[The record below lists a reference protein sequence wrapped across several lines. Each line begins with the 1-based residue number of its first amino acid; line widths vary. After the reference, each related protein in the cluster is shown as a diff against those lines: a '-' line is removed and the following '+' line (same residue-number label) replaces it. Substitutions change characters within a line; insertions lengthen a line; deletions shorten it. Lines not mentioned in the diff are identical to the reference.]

1 VRTDAFLGRH
11 LKSHSDD
18 FTKTGSGQTQDKLKK
33 QQGVF
38 CLFFLFCRGES
49 YYYNSVT
56 QETTWDPPA
65 GLFTQEAAAA
75 AAAAAAAG
83 EASAAPVSEA
93 AAESDSVAAGARADA
108 GAVPSMAGTV
118 STAVVVEKCK
128 VRTLRKRLHFA
139 LPFCT
144 RNGQFTKTGSGQI

>member
-1 VRTDAFLGRH
+1 MRTYAFLGRH
-11 LKSHSDD
+11 FKSHSDD
-18 FTKTGSGQTQDKLKK
+18 FTKTGSGQTQKK
-33 QQGVF
+33 GC

-75 AAAAAAAG
+75 AAAAAAG
-83 EASAAPVSEA
+83 EASAAPVSAA

-144 RNGQFTKTGSGQI
+144 RNYHFTKTGSGQI

>member
-1 VRTDAFLGRH
+1 MRTYAFLGRH
-11 LKSHSDD
+11 FKSHSDD
-18 FTKTGSGQTQDKLKK
+18 FTKTGSGQTQKK
-33 QQGVF
+33 GC
-38 CLFFLFCRGES
+38 CLFFLLFCRGES

-75 AAAAAAAG
+75 AAGAAAV
-83 EASAAPVSEA
+83 SAA

>member
-1 VRTDAFLGRH
+1 MRTYAFLGRH
-11 LKSHSDD
+11 FKSHSDD
-18 FTKTGSGQTQDKLKK
+18 FTKTGSGQTQKK
-33 QQGVF
+33 GC

-75 AAAAAAAG
+75 AAGAAAV
-83 EASAAPVSEA
+83 SAA

>member
-1 VRTDAFLGRH
+1 M
-11 LKSHSDD
+11 
-18 FTKTGSGQTQDKLKK
+18 
-33 QQGVF
+33 
-38 CLFFLFCRGES
+38 FFLFCRGES

-75 AAAAAAAG
+75 AAGAAAV
-83 EASAAPVSEA
+83 SAA

-128 VRTLRKRLHFA
+128 VRTLRKRLQLHFA

-144 RNGQFTKTGSGQI
+144 RNYHFTKTGSGQI